1 MGITRRKFLQY
12 SGLTAGSI
20 LLPSGMAASSEKI
33 KAFPL
38 HKPIREAA
46 TICPYCSC
54 GCGLLI
60 ATGPDGHI
68 INSEGY
74 PDNPVN
80 RGALDPK
87 SVAVRQ
93 LSQSPLRLK
102 NPLYRAPG
110 SDKFEE
116 KDWAWT
122 IAEVAKRIKT
132 TRDATFQKNKRQ
144 RRDGKPQHRHGL
156 YGRRRQQQRGM
167 LSGYQVEPR
176 PGYGL
181 SRTSGPG
188 LTLRHCGRSGRKLG
202 SGCDDQYLGGSEECR
217 CDIGKTVPIVPK
229 ITRHR

>member
-20 LLPSGMAASSEKI
+20 LLPSGMAASSEKV

-68 INSEGY
+68 INSEGD

-93 LSQSPLRLK
+93 LSQSPLRLRK
-102 NPLYRAPG
+102 PLYRAPG

-116 KDWAWT
+116 KDWEWT

-132 TRDATFQKNKRQ
+132 TRDATFQKTNDKGVTVNRNT
-144 RRDGKPQHRHGL
+144 
-156 YGRRRQQQRGM
+156 GM
-167 LSGYQVEPR
+167 AFMGGAANNNEECYLASK
-176 PGYGL
+176 L
-181 SRTSGPG
+181 SRA
-188 LTLRHCGRSGRKLG
+188 LG
-202 SGCDDQYLGGSEECR
+202 
-217 CDIGKTVPIVPK
+217 TVYIEHQARV
-229 ITRHR
+229 